1 MTVATPTASS
11 LAALEAL
18 DWVGPLLR
26 DLAAPRGWLA
36 IGRLQRV
43 RRLRLV
49 LKAGRTDLLEE
60 EETEGF
66 GAQLFDHDGASAL
79 GSTDEVSPE
88 VVRRALESTGA
99 VLARA
104 GARLGGKNRELAKL
118 PPLVARHE
126 VPAPHDVWTLG
137 LERAQELV
145 LAHHDAL
152 RAAPVPEG
160 VELSVQTSLVAV
172 DEAWRVL
179 RADGTDV
186 AWNVPRCAVIDTFV
200 ARRGARAGTTSVPS
214 FAVDLDVLLDPA
226 RAARHRRLADRARET
241 AVALLDAGPVA
252 PGGNRRLVIDAGLAK
267 GLAHEA
273 FGHAAESDQVRF
285 ESILGEGER
294 FRTGL
299 RVGRENLS
307 IVDSS
312 VEGDWAFAPFDV
324 NGARREQVTIVDR
337 GVLTDALADIYSAAG
352 VGVRPTGAAR
362 CEGFGDVPLPRM
374 SNIRLEL
381 TDPIPWPKDPAETTP
396 EELHTLLLERGLMR
410 PDEEVLYL
418 AGYRGGQVNTQLGEY
433 VFNCQ
438 AIHRFFEGRTTL
450 HEPAIFSGKVLSTL
464 GAIVAGIGAPVIDRL
479 GTCGKQGQGVP
490 SSGGGP
496 AFTVIEPCPDA
507 VIGGRA

>member
-1 MTVATPTASS
+1 MSVSAPAGSS
-11 LAALEAL
+11 LATLEAL
-18 DWVGPLLR
+18 GWIAPLLCDVAR
-26 DLAAPRGWLA
+26 PGWLA

-43 RRLRLV
+43 RRLGLV
-49 LKAGRTDLLEE
+49 LKSGRIDSLEE
-60 EETEGF
+60 SEVEGF
-66 GAQLFDHDGASAL
+66 GAQLFDQDGASAL
-79 GSTDEVSPE
+79 GSTDELSQDAVAR
-88 VVRRALESTGA
+88 VLTSTAA
-99 VLARA
+99 VLSRA
-104 GARLGGKNRELAKL
+104 GERLGGRNRELAKL

-126 VPAPHDVWTLG
+126 VPAPKDAWTLG

-145 LAHHDAL
+145 HAHHEAL
-152 RAAPVPEG
+152 RALPVPAG
-160 VELSVQTSLVAV
+160 VELSVQTSLTAV
-172 DEAWRVL
+172 DEAWRIL

-186 AWNVPRCAVIDTFV
+186 SWNVPRCAVVDTFV
-200 ARRGARAGTTSVPS
+200 ARRGPRAGTTSVPS

-226 RAARHRRLADRARET
+226 RAARHRRLAERARLT
-241 AVALLDAGPVA
+241 AIALLDAGPVT
-252 PGGNRRLVIDAGLAK
+252 PGGNRRLLIDAGLAK

-285 ESILGEGER
+285 ESILGQDER

-312 VEGDWAFAPFDV
+312 LEGDWAFAPFDV
-324 NGARREQVTIVDR
+324 NGARRESVAIVDK
-337 GVLTDALADIYSAAG
+337 GVLTSALADIYSAAG

-381 TDPIPWPKDPAETTP
+381 ADPIPWTKDPAETTP
-396 EELHTLLLERGLMR
+396 EELHALLLAQGLMS

-418 AGYRGGQVNTQLGEY
+418 SGYRGGQVNTQVGEY

-438 AIHRFFEGRTTL
+438 AIFRFHRGQTTL

-464 GAIVAGIGAPVIDRL
+464 GAIVAGIGPPVIDRL

>member
-1 MTVATPTASS
+1 MTVAAPPASS

-18 DWVGPLLR
+18 DWVAPLLR
-26 DLAAPRGWLA
+26 GVVRPGWLA
-36 IGRLQRV
+36 VGRLQRT
-43 RRLRLV
+43 RRLDLV
-49 LKAGRTDLLEE
+49 LKSGRTDVLEE
-60 EETEGF
+60 SETEGF
-66 GAQLFDHDGASAL
+66 GAQLFDAEGASAL
-79 GSTDEVSPE
+79 GSTDELSPGSVE
-88 VVRRALESTGA
+88 RALASTAA

-118 PPLVARHE
+118 PRLVGRHE
-126 VPAPHDVWTLG
+126 VKAPRDVWTLG
-137 LERAQELV
+137 LARAQELV
-145 LAHHDAL
+145 QAHHEAL
-152 RAAPVPEG
+152 RALPVEG
-160 VELSVQTSLVAV
+160 GVQLSVQTSLIAV
-172 DEAWRVL
+172 DEAWRIL

-186 AWNVPRCAVIDTFV
+186 AWSVPRCAVIDTFV
-200 ARRGARAGTTSVPS
+200 ARRGGRAATTSAPS

-226 RAARHRRLADRARET
+226 RAARHRRLAERTRAT
-241 AVALLDAGPVA
+241 ALALLDAGPVA
-252 PGGNRRLVIDAGLAK
+252 PGGSRRLLIDAGLAK

-294 FRTGL
+294 YRTGL
-299 RVGRENLS
+299 RVGREHLS

-324 NGARREQVTIVDR
+324 NGARREAVRIVDK
-337 GVLTDALADIYSAAG
+337 GVLTESLADIYSAAG

-362 CEGFGDVPLPRM
+362 CEKFGDIPLPRM

-381 TDPIPWPKDPAETTP
+381 ADPIPWTKDPNETTP
-396 EELHTLLLERGLMR
+396 EELHALLLERGLMR

-438 AIHRFFEGRTTL
+438 AIFRFHEGRTTL

-507 VIGGRA
+507 VIGGRGA

>member
-1 MTVATPTASS
+1 MSLAAPATSS

-18 DWVGPLLR
+18 DWVAPLLR
-26 DLAAPRGWLA
+26 EVARPPGWLA

-43 RRLRLV
+43 RRLHLV
-49 LKAGRTDLLEE
+49 LKSGRTDLLEE
-60 EETEGF
+60 SEVEGF
-66 GAQLFDHDGASAL
+66 GAQLFDAEGASAL
-79 GSTDEVSPE
+79 GSTDEVSPAA
-88 VVRRALESTGA
+88 VRRALESTAA

-104 GARLGGKNRELAKL
+104 GARLGGKNRELARL
-118 PPLVARHE
+118 APLVDRHE
-126 VPAPHDVWTLG
+126 VPAPRDAWTIG
-137 LERAQELV
+137 LARAQEL
-145 LAHHDAL
+145 LAAHHEAL
-152 RAAPVPEG
+152 RAEPVPAG
-160 VELSVQTSLVAV
+160 VELAVQTSLIAV

-200 ARRGARAGTTSVPS
+200 ARRGGRAGTTSVPS

-226 RAARHRRLADRARET
+226 RAARHRRLAERARHT
-241 AVALLDAGPVA
+241 AVALLDASPVT

-285 ESILGEGER
+285 ESILGERER
-294 FRTGL
+294 FRAGL
-299 RVGRENLS
+299 RVGREDLS

-324 NGARREQVTIVDR
+324 NGARRERVAIVER
-337 GVLTDALADIYSAAG
+337 GVLTAALADVYSAAG

-381 TDPIPWPKDPAETTP
+381 ADPIPWPKDPGETTP
-396 EELHTLLLERGLMR
+396 EELHALLLERGLMS

-438 AIHRFFEGRTTL
+438 AIHRFHQGRTTL

>member
-1 MTVATPTASS
+1 MTVAAPPASS
-11 LAALEAL
+11 LATLEAL
-18 DWVGPLLR
+18 DWVAPLLR
-26 DLAAPRGWLA
+26 EVTRPGWLA
-36 IGRLQRV
+36 VGRLQRV
-43 RRLRLV
+43 RRLDLV
-49 LKAGRTDLLEE
+49 LKSGRTDLLEE
-60 EETEGF
+60 SETEGF
-66 GAQLFDHDGASAL
+66 GAQLFDQEGASAL
-79 GSTDEVSPE
+79 GSTDELAPE
-88 VVRRALESTGA
+88 SVRGALEATAA

-104 GARLGGKNRELAKL
+104 GARLGGKNRELVKL
-118 PPLVARHE
+118 PRLVDRHA
-126 VPAPHDVWTLG
+126 VVAPRDPWALG
-137 LERAQELV
+137 LERVQALV
-145 LAHHDAL
+145 QAHHDAL
-152 RAAPVPEG
+152 RALPVPAG
-160 VELSVQTSLVAV
+160 LELAVQTSLICV
-172 DEAWRVL
+172 DEAWRIL

-186 AWNVPRCAVIDTFV
+186 AWNVPRCALIDTFV
-200 ARRGARAGTTSVPS
+200 ARRAGRAGTTSAPS
-214 FAVDLDVLLDPA
+214 CAVDLDVLLDPA
-226 RAARHRRLADRARET
+226 RAARHRRLAERQRTT
-241 AVALLDAGPVA
+241 AIALLDATPVA
-252 PGGNRRLVIDAGLAK
+252 PGGNRRLLIDAGLAK

-285 ESILGEGER
+285 ESILGEKER
-294 FRTGL
+294 YRTGL
-299 RVGRENLS
+299 QVGRANLS

-324 NGARREQVTIVDR
+324 NGARREAVRIVEK

-362 CEGFGDVPLPRM
+362 CEKFGDIPLPRM

-381 TDPIPWPKDPAETTP
+381 ADPIPLPKDPGETTP
-396 EELHTLLLERGLMR
+396 DELHALLLARGLMS

-418 AGYRGGQVNTQLGEY
+418 DGYRGGQVNTQLGEY

-438 AIHRFFEGRTTL
+438 AIHRFFQGKTTL